1 LGLITLVI
9 ADDSSNTREDIKRL
23 LSFEEDIEVIGEA
36 GDGEEAV
43 RVVRELKPN
52 IVLMDINM
60 PVMDGISA
68 TEMISEQVPQAA
80 VVIISIQGEQEYLR
94 RAMAAGASDYLTKP
108 FSSQELVDAIRR
120 ANEKAKKRQ
129 DRLVRTHEGPEPVL
143 SGTIVV
149 VFGTKGGVGRT
160 TLTCNLAAVLA
171 QDFNQRVTVVDLDT
185 AGGDVA
191 VLLNLN
197 LSGGISD
204 LAKELEINREVADGY
219 IEKHSTG
226 IRVLGAIA
234 SREDDLLDLAT
245 RIPEILGS
253 IRQGCN
259 YVLVD
264 TPPVINAAVAHA
276 LDMADEILLVGQPD
290 LPSLRRLKG
299 DVEFLNSNQLG
310 DKVRVVMNNASSD
323 SGLKPAELEK
333 TLGLSFYAVVTADI
347 RTVQAA
353 ANKGTP
359 FCVSNKASRVA
370 QDVHK
375 LAEKMLRKEE
385 EEEVKAAEGRRPVQ
399 EPRRSIFGR
408 IRF

>member
-1 LGLITLVI
+1 MGLITIVI

-60 PVMDGISA
+60 PAMDGISA
-68 TEMISEQVPQAA
+68 TEIISVQVPQAA

-120 ANEKAKKRQ
+120 ASEKVKKRQ
-129 DRLVRTHEGPEPVL
+129 EKFVLVQEGPEAVL
-143 SGTIVV
+143 SGRIVV
-149 VFGTKGGVGRT
+149 MFGTKGGVGRS
-160 TLTCNLAAVLA
+160 TLTCNLAAVMVREF
-171 QDFNQRVTVVDLDT
+171 DQRVTVVDLDVT
-185 AGGDVA
+185 GGDVA
-191 VLLNLN
+191 VLFNLN
-197 LSGGISD
+197 LSGGVADVSR
-204 LAKELEINREVADGY
+204 ELEINREVVDGY
-219 IEKHSTG
+219 TAEHSSG
-226 IRVLGAIA
+226 VKVLGSIA
-234 SREDDLLDLAT
+234 SRDEDILDVAT
-245 RIPEILGS
+245 RVPEILGS

-259 YVLVD
+259 YVIVD
-264 TPPVINAAVAHA
+264 TPPVVNAAVAHA

-299 DVEFLNSNQLG
+299 DIDFLNTHELG
-310 DKVRVVMNNASSD
+310 DKVRVVLNNVSSE
-323 SGLKPAELEK
+323 SGLKPADLEK
-333 TLGLSFYAVVTADI
+333 TLGFSFDAVISSDVK
-347 RTVQAA
+347 TVQAA

-359 FCVSNKASRVA
+359 FCITNKASRAA
-370 QDVHK
+370 QDIQK
-375 LAEKMLRKEE
+375 LAEKMAGKAEETDRKT
-385 EEEVKAAEGRRPVQ
+385 AESKHHLQMGK
-399 EPRRSIFGR
+399 RSLFGK